1 MRPALLCCGLL
12 WAGALLRAEEPASAP
27 ALDLQQA
34 VRRALQEATAVQKA
48 EHAASAA
55 GEALLQGYAQFLP
68 EVDVAGDYQNQRGN
82 FFYFQEGPV
91 NVGMKAHGY
100 DFGLNSSLNLF
111 NGLSDY
117 AGLRSALE
125 RRQAAKLTLERARQ
139 EIALDVTQA
148 YLQIKLDERLIK
160 VAEEN
165 LSASQERERLLDR
178 QTELGARSLADL
190 YRQQAQ
196 TSSDRAFAIQTRN
209 RRRDDLIFL
218 LRRLRLDPA
227 SDYALAEVDLDTATV
242 PAAEGDEARLI
253 AAAVKSRPDLNA
265 AFGQFLAAR
274 KDALAAQ
281 AGFWPR
287 LDLGW
292 GMSSMARELFQ
303 SESNGVNYLIGV
315 SQEPLNDQLVDHV
328 NYTVSLTATWSLFS
342 RLTTRLAERK
352 ATLAAED
359 AEIDYQDL
367 RLQVAGDVRQA
378 AGDLR
383 AADQTL
389 DAARKGEK
397 AAQQSYD
404 ATRTRYDVG
413 ASSLLDLLT
422 AQTVLLQ
429 AKAALA
435 QAEIGFYLQVRQMEF
450 ALGRMPSVAAGT

>member
-1 MRPALLCCGLL
+1 MRSTLLSFCLL
-12 WAGALLRAEEPASAP
+12 LAGAHARAAETAGPP
-27 ALDLQQA
+27 ALDLQRA
-34 VRRALQEATAVQKA
+34 VRRALQQATLVQKTA
-48 EHAASAA
+48 HAFEAA
-55 GEALLQGYAQFLP
+55 GEQLLQGYAQFLP
-68 EVDVAGDYQNQRGN
+68 DLKVAGDYQDQRGK
-82 FFYFQEGPV
+82 FFYYTEGPV
-91 NVGMKAHGY
+91 NVAMRARGY
-100 DFGLNSSLNLF
+100 DYGLSSSLNLF

-125 RRQAAKLTLERARQ
+125 RRKAAALTLERARQ

-160 VAEEN
+160 VSEEN
-165 LSASQERERLLDR
+165 LSASEERERLLQR
-178 QTELGARSLADL
+178 QADLGARSLADL

-227 SDYALAEVDLDTATV
+227 SDYSLDEVDLDTSTV
-242 PAAEGDEARLI
+242 PAAEADEAGLI
-253 AAAVKSRPDLNA
+253 GMAIKARPDLRA
-265 AFGQFLAAR
+265 AFGQWEAAR
-274 KDALAAQ
+274 KDALAAK

-287 LDLGW
+287 LDLDW
-292 GMSSMARELFQ
+292 GMASTARDISQAEAG
-303 SESNGVNYLIGV
+303 GVNYLPAAPQG
-315 SQEPLNDQLVDHV
+315 SLSEQLGDHV
-328 NYTVSLTATWSLFS
+328 NYTVTLAATWPLFS
-342 RLTTRLAERK
+342 RLATRLSERK
-352 ATLAAED
+352 ATLAAQD
-359 AEIDYQDL
+359 AEIDYEDL

-383 AADQTL
+383 AAAQTL
-389 DAARKGEK
+389 DAARKGQK
-397 AAQQSYD
+397 AAQESYD

-435 QAEIGFYLQVRQMEF
+435 QAEIGFYLQERQMEF
-450 ALGRMPSVAAGT
+450 ALGRMPLVAPGS